1 MLRGRK
7 TQSDKTWQASEP
19 NLDMVEMLLELSDQG
34 V

>member
-19 NLDMVEMLLELSDQG
+19 DSDMVEMLLELSDQG